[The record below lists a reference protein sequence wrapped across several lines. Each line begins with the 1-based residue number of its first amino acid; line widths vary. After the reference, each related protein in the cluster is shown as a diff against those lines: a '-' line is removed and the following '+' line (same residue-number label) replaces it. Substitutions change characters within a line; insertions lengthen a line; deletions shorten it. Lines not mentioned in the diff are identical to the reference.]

1 VDAAGGTSAGGACT
15 GPASSGPPEGVVR
28 VRELVLHVHVA
39 VGTGALLLGPCWLLA
54 RHRGRRAGG
63 WAVAYQAGVAAVAV
77 SAGVLAATDPELRW
91 LLPVA
96 AATEVLAVTGALAR
110 RRRWS
115 GWRSWQPHLLGGS
128 YIALV
133 TGLLIAET
141 GNPVFW
147 LLPALVG
154 QLPIAVAKRR
164 LHARPSAG
172 VPPAPAAP
180 AVA

>member
-1 VDAAGGTSAGGACT
+1 MRDV
-15 GPASSGPPEGVVR
+15 
-28 VRELVLHVHVA
+28 VLHLHVV
-39 VGTGALLLGPCWLLA
+39 VGTVGLLLGPAWLVV
-54 RHRGRRAGG
+54 RRRGRRARGL
-63 WAVAYQAGVAAVAV
+63 AVAYQVAVGGIALSAAVLAV
-77 SAGVLAATDPELRW
+77 TDPGLRW
-91 LLPVA
+91 LVPVA

-110 RRRWS
+110 RRGWS

-133 TGLLIAET
+133 TGVLIAET

-164 LHARPSAG
+164 LQSLPPST
-172 VPPAPAAP
+172 APVAA
-180 AVA
+180 

>member
-1 VDAAGGTSAGGACT
+1 MRD
-15 GPASSGPPEGVVR
+15 
-28 VRELVLHVHVA
+28 LVLHLHVA
-39 VGTGALLLGPCWLLA
+39 VGTGALLLGPGWLLA
-54 RHRGRRAGG
+54 RRRGRPAGG
-63 WAVAYQAGVAAVAV
+63 WAVAYQGAVAAVVV
-77 SAGVLAATDPELRW
+77 SAGILALTDPQLRW

-96 AATEVLAVTGALAR
+96 AATEALAVAGALAR
-110 RRRWS
+110 RRGWA

-147 LLPALVG
+147 VLSALVG

-164 LHARPSAG
+164 LHA
-172 VPPAPAAP
+172 VPPAPAPAAP
-180 AVA
+180 ALA